1 MFVVPLLFADYHHVV
16 SDNKTDFSTLKT
28 FSIREGRATT
38 TRPELNNRLIFKK
51 VEDAIRVQLST
62 KGLTEAQNQ
71 ADVVVGFRLGE
82 DRPHGPSVTFDRGT
96 LVIDITTREGSS
108 MIWQGVYTDDNAT
121 PAKVAGRLP
130 RYVEKLLSEYPPKKK
145 K

>member
-1 MFVVPLLFADYHHVV
+1 MPRLATSSSRANPCRQLPRSAAGAGSNRVRTALALVILMFVVPLLFADYHHVV

-62 KGLTEAQNQ
+62 KGLTEA
-71 ADVVVGFRLGE
+71 
-82 DRPHGPSVTFDRGT
+82 
-96 LVIDITTREGSS
+96 
-108 MIWQGVYTDDNAT
+108 
-121 PAKVAGRLP
+121 
-130 RYVEKLLSEYPPKKK
+130 
-145 K
+145 